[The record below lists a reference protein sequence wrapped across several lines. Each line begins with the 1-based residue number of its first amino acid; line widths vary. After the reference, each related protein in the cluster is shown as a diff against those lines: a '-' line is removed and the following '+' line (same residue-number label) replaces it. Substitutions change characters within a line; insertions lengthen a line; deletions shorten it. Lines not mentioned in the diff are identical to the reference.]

1 MNMLKAGDVCPICG
15 RTIRT
20 EDPDALELL
29 SCYARVFELLNK
41 GVRPG
46 DCQEGN
52 HDRH

>member
-1 MNMLKAGDVCPICG
+1 MTMLEAGDTCRICG
-15 RTIRT
+15 RTSKT

-41 GVRPG
+41 GFRPG
-46 DCQEGN
+46 DCQEGK